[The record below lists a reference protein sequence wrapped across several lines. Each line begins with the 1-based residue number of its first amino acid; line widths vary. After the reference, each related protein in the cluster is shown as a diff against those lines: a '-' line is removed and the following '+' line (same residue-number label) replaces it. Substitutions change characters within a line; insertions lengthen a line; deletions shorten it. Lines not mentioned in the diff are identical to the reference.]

1 MKSKRQRWTMEKTA
15 TVIVLRTKGLTWASI
30 AFQLNEKYDSNHSQQ
45 FIKRKY
51 SESVSVDVKNEFT
64 GEQEIFIQNMFLNN
78 YDDRKIIL
86 AFREQYNRIINKENI
101 DTVLTL
107 INHENMIE
115 EEITKE
121 KEKIIKEMKNMQKTK
136 KNLWREDED
145 LLVSRCANGKEAQEL
160 AQLPQID
167 RTPNALKQRFYNLK
181 KKANTKKT
189 TPKKTS
195 KSKKTYTA
203 RWTDEEDFDLLC
215 NFYEL
220 SIDEACN
227 RFNRSYGTIATRL
240 EKLVNS
246 TKPEHNSMLMEASLI
261 IKARK
266 QASEKPVKLS
276 RKERRKARKNAKLAK
291 RIAKMKGKMQG

>member
-1 MKSKRQRWTMEKTA
+1 MEKTA

-30 AFQLNEKYDSNHSQQ
+30 AFQLNKKYDSNHSQH
-45 FIKRKY
+45 FIKSKY

-64 GEQEIFIQNMFLNN
+64 GEQRIFIQNMFLNN

-121 KEKIIKEMKNMQKTK
+121 KEKITKEMKNMQKTRNNIWTK
-136 KNLWREDED
+136 EEDR
-145 LLVSRCANGKEAQEL
+145 LISACANAKEAQSL
-160 AQLPQID
+160 QVD
-167 RTPNALKQRFYNLK
+167 RTQNAIRQRFYNLK
-181 KKANTKKT
+181 KKATTKKT
-189 TPKKTS
+189 TAKKTTAKKTS
-195 KSKKTYTA
+195 KPKKTYTP
-203 RWTDEEDFDLLC
+203 RWSKEEDFDLLC